1 MKHGRA
7 YFFSPGSTRPCGCSR
22 SHGGWHMSWRRQAT
36 HQVGTPS
43 RWLHWSGLE
52 RCGSSWDWTPKLTPR
67 RHQEI
72 SLAANRHEPEVVLQR
87 VEALSQCFVEMSV
100 QRLPTMSLR
109 STWCMGW
116 RKQLRRLAQ
125 QHFIVTQT
133 DSQTII
139 NAIRT
144 WKELAHYQEDRGL
157 DLGES
162 LDFLL
167 FVQEGTDGPV
177 RAIASLKWLNDV
189 GTIIGT

>member
-1 MKHGRA
+1 
-7 YFFSPGSTRPCGCSR
+7 
-22 SHGGWHMSWRRQAT
+22 
-36 HQVGTPS
+36 
-43 RWLHWSGLE
+43 
-52 RCGSSWDWTPKLTPR
+52 
-67 RHQEI
+67 
-72 SLAANRHEPEVVLQR
+72 
-87 VEALSQCFVEMSV
+87 
-100 QRLPTMSLR
+100 
-109 STWCMGW
+109 MGW

>member
-1 MKHGRA
+1 
-7 YFFSPGSTRPCGCSR
+7 
-22 SHGGWHMSWRRQAT
+22 
-36 HQVGTPS
+36 
-43 RWLHWSGLE
+43 
-52 RCGSSWDWTPKLTPR
+52 
-67 RHQEI
+67 
-72 SLAANRHEPEVVLQR
+72 
-87 VEALSQCFVEMSV
+87 
-100 QRLPTMSLR
+100 
-109 STWCMGW
+109 MGW

-144 WKELAHYQEDRGL
+144 WKELVHYQEDRGL
-157 DLGES
+157 DLDES
-162 LDFLL
+162 LDSLL